1 MGTVKKESTK
11 KDVKTTA
18 TTKATT
24 KPVAKVETKPVVA
37 STQDNG
43 MQIKLLSE
51 IVGLLQVIA
60 NNTAEI
66 RLQNV
71 QEGNDKGEAEK
82 SLQKSNVKLLETDS
96 TKPALEDIVIDI
108 ESKLDCLIQIVKDM
122 REASHDYEEL
132 IDEKLTAIL
141 EALQIMH

>member
-18 TTKATT
+18 TAKVAS

-82 SLQKSNVKLLETDS
+82 SLQKSNVKLLETNS